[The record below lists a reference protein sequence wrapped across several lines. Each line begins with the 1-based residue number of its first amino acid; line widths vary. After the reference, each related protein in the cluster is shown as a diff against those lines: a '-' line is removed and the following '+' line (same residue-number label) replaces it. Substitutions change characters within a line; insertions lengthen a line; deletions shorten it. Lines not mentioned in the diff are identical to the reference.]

1 MIRDYP
7 AMIERAANGECSIA
21 FPDFPECTATG
32 ATIEQAVANGREA
45 VLLRLV
51 AMLADSGKVPEPSA
65 ADAPI
70 PDWLDQN
77 IAWTRVMVPLEWLP
91 TPNPD

>member
-7 AMIERAANGECSIA
+7 AMIERAADGKCSIA

-45 VLLRLV
+45 VLLHLV

-65 ADAPI
+65 SDVPI
-70 PDWLDQN
+70 PDWLDQHTV
-77 IAWTRVMVPLEWLP
+77 WTRVMVSVEWLP
-91 TPNPD
+91 TASLK